1 MNAWTML
8 AIDFMLFCGFICV
21 ILIVTGKDRK

>member
-8 AIDFMLFCGFICV
+8 ALDFMLFCGFICV
-21 ILIVTGKDRK
+21 ILVVTGKNRK

>member
-8 AIDFMLFCGFICV
+8 ALDFMMFCGFICA
-21 ILIVTGKDRK
+21 ILGVTGKDRK